1 MTKLER
7 DVRFET
13 KMLKRLGHTR
23 RELKFW
29 KKLAKK
35 TLAGK
40 MDFKHAT
47 DLFEDDFMDLNE
59 RMLNMNIADQNSTA
73 HHNDNQ

>member
-1 MTKLER
+1 
-7 DVRFET
+7 
-13 KMLKRLGHTR
+13 
-23 RELKFW
+23 LKFW